1 MRDGSTSA
9 ISPAESVSTW
19 RRHVAKRAT
28 SIGITDD
35 LLCDAVPDQW
45 STAAAPMSM
54 LAAGMAAVSTRA
66 LAADVGAHISL
77 TVCLGPILSLVR
89 EHRRRTENLN
99 DLFSVT
105 R

>member
-45 STAAAPMSM
+45 SIAAAPMSM
-54 LAAGMAAVSTRA
+54 LAAGMAAVSTST
-66 LAADVGAHISL
+66 LGADVGAHISSSFR
-77 TVCLGPILSLVR
+77 VGPILNLVR
-89 EHRRRTENLN
+89 MHRPRIENLN

>member
-1 MRDGSTSA
+1 MRDGSTGA

-35 LLCDAVPDQW
+35 LVCDAVPDQW

-66 LAADVGAHISL
+66 IAADIDTHLSP
-77 TVCLGPILSLVR
+77 TFRVCPIL
-89 EHRRRTENLN
+89 NLEECIG
-99 DLFSVT
+99 DESKT
-105 R
+105 

>member
-1 MRDGSTSA
+1 MRDGSTSP

-35 LLCDAVPDQW
+35 LFCDAVPDQW

-54 LAAGMAAVSTRA
+54 LAAGMAAVSTSA
-66 LAADVGAHISL
+66 LAADVGAHLSPSFR
-77 TVCLGPILSLVR
+77 VGPILNLFR
-89 EHRRRTENLN
+89 MHRLPTENLN
-99 DLFSVT
+99 DFFSTT